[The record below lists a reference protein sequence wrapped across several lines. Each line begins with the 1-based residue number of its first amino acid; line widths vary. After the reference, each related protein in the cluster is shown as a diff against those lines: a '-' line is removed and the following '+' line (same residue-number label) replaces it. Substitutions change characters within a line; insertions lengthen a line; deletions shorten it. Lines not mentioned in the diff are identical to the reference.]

1 MAFQGEEDHFRG
13 VTIDSSSFSKEQI
26 EGFELELKKVIFY
39 DIFLDFSWNFYPGK
53 SMEFENFWDTVVGP
67 NNEPLH
73 FSEFR
78 YFAKVRYFS
87 IFTKSHKNYDLITV
101 FSELEVIL

>member
-1 MAFQGEEDHFRG
+1 M
-13 VTIDSSSFSKEQI
+13 
-26 EGFELELKKVIFY
+26 
-39 DIFLDFSWNFYPGK
+39 
-53 SMEFENFWDTVVGP
+53 VGP

-87 IFTKSHKNYDLITV
+87 IFTKRDKNYDLITV